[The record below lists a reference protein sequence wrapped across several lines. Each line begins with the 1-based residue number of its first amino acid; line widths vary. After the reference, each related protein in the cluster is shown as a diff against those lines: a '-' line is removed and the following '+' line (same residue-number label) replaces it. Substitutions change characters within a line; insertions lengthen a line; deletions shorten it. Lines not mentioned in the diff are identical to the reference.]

1 MKIWDLVRKFRESI
15 PEVVYK
21 YNSLSGDS
29 MYRIRKVDNG
39 FVVLLSSSLTPQ
51 QTVKT
56 ALLTRAKE
64 LRELAED
71 LEKDARNLS
80 PRE

>member
-1 MKIWDLVRKFRESI
+1 
-15 PEVVYK
+15 
-21 YNSLSGDS
+21 